1 MTTELG
7 NKSDCVVKLTIR
19 AVRRRDAP
27 PMIRLRRLLKV
38 LLRVYGWQVVECRQT
53 QGCDENG

>member
-1 MTTELG
+1 MTTEPG
-7 NKSDCVVKLTIR
+7 SKSECIVVLTIR
-19 AVRRRDAP
+19 AVPRRDAP
-27 PMIRLRRLLKV
+27 PIIRLRRLLKV